1 MNDLLIAE
9 VRIQEY
15 GDKKNQEFDRRFRL
29 PPKSLPELIL
39 FERIKDKESGKVDFK
54 EIRYGGPTDK
64 DSLVTFLRAKAP
76 TVMPVLPGCLK
87 EFDRLAERYM
97 RAKSEKEREV
107 VHAKT
112 IRKRDQMR
120 EDGDPPINV
129 ESASRYVKLMQIAL
143 GKSVLRL
150 FVASKMLVFS
160 SLFQAW
166 ITTRS
171 SGRRRS
177 G

>member
-15 GDKKNQEFDRRFRL
+15 GDKKNQEFDTRFRL
-29 PPKSLPELIL
+29 PQQSLPELIL
-39 FERIKDKESGKVDFK
+39 FERTKDKDTGKVDFK

-76 TVMPVLPGCLK
+76 KVMPVLPGCLK

-97 RAKSEKEREV
+97 RAKTEKEREV

-120 EDGDPPINV
+120 EDGDPEVKV
-129 ESASRYVKLMQIAL
+129 ESASRYVKMMQIGL
-143 GKSVLRL
+143 GMRFL
-150 FVASKMLVFS
+150 FDSWCFLCRV
-160 SLFQAW
+160 
-166 ITTRS
+166 I
-171 SGRRRS
+171 
-177 G
+177 